1 MNIIY
6 TLFVIVITL
15 FINASISSAMPYLKT
30 KYKALITTI
39 RRVLKPNKSK
49 PIPAVNNIVIDLN
62 KRVEEL
68 EKKLAKRQEN
78 QRTAIRQEIKTIL
91 LELKNK

>member
-6 TLFVIVITL
+6 TLSIILLTL
-15 FINASISSAMPYLKT
+15 FINASVSFAMPYLKI

-39 RRVLKPNKSK
+39 KRKSNTSK
-49 PIPAVNNIVIDLN
+49 PIDCVILEIRVN
-62 KRVEEL
+62 EL

-78 QRTAIRQEIKTIL
+78 QRTAIRQEIKNIL